1 MPIPEFIKNV
11 TNGLTEKYTPSNLK
25 KASSLLTAAYESN
38 KGDNSRIVTSEELAA
53 AYCAVRMPATYESVY
68 SALSHTVKNCQ
79 IKINSMLD
87 VGTGTGAAFFAASA
101 LFDISRAVLVER
113 EKNMLSLA
121 GRFCDAGGLK
131 AELIRSD
138 ARTFETSEKFDLVTV
153 SYALNEIDTASRE
166 KLLDK
171 LSEYTNKLLL
181 IVEPGTP
188 AAFHLQK
195 EIRRYMAAKGRTL
208 VAPCPETGNCP
219 LPENDW
225 CHFSCRVQRSKLHK
239 FVKGGDA
246 PFEDEKFSY
255 SAFCFDNSLSPCN
268 ARVLRHPFTDKG
280 KITLCLCTDCG
291 IKTHTLFKSEKEPYK
306 AARKLNCGDDF
317 NFKTQ

>member
-1 MPIPEFIKNV
+1 MPIPEFIRE
-11 TNGLTEKYTPSNLK
+11 TTASLTEKFTPSQLR
-25 KASSLLTAAYESN
+25 KASLSLTSAYESN

-53 AYCAVRMPATYESVY
+53 AYCAVRMPATYEAVY
-68 SALSHTVKNCQ
+68 SALSHAVKNGQ
-79 IKINSMLD
+79 IKINSVLD
-87 VGTGTGAAFFAASA
+87 VGAGTGAAFFAASA

-121 GRFCDAGGLK
+121 GRFCDAGGFK

-138 ARTFETSEKFDLVTV
+138 ARTFETTEKFDLVTV
-153 SYALNEIDTASRE
+153 SYALNEMDKASRE

-188 AAFHLQK
+188 AAFNLQK
-195 EIRRYMAAKGRTL
+195 EIRRYMAAKGRSL
-208 VAPCPETGNCP
+208 IAPCPGNTVCS

-239 FVKGGDA
+239 FVKGGDS
-246 PFEDEKFSY
+246 PFEDEKYTY
-255 SAFCFDNSLSPCN
+255 SAFCFDGSLTACK
-268 ARVLRHPFTDKG
+268 ARVLRHPITDKG
-280 KITLCLCTDCG
+280 KVFLSLCTDNG
-291 IKTHTLFKSEKEPYK
+291 IKSQTVFKSDKELYK
-306 AARKLNCGDDF
+306 TARKSICGDKLDF
-317 NFKTQ
+317 